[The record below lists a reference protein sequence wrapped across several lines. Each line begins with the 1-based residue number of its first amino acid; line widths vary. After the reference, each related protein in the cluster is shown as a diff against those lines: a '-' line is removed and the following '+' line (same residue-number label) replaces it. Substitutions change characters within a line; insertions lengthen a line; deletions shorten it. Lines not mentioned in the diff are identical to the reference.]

1 MTAAT
6 NGLLAQ
12 VPSKPDET
20 SASKAFTQLPP
31 NIAAA
36 VAAYKAKGKGWTP
49 DYKPGSEDEKIRA
62 VFAAYATNDVPD
74 DRDESQ
80 DPWKFEVS
88 SGSGCSC
95 HGGLTF
101 SFAKIAQGLFRQ
113 SDEASHKLSPEEMV
127 CRLSSGNPDCS
138 LTSSHHSCRLVSA
151 CSTRLP
157 TDGPNSRRPSRVS
170 VDRRW

>member
-1 MTAAT
+1 MTIS
-6 NGLLAQ
+6 NDNLAQ

-31 NIAAA
+31 HVAAA

-49 DYKPGSEDEKIRA
+49 DYKHGGNDEKIRE

-88 SGSGCSC
+88 WG
-95 HGGLTF
+95 
-101 SFAKIAQGLFRQ
+101 Q
-113 SDEASHKLSPEEMV
+113 
-127 CRLSSGNPDCS
+127 
-138 LTSSHHSCRLVSA
+138 
-151 CSTRLP
+151 
-157 TDGPNSRRPSRVS
+157 
-170 VDRRW
+170 